1 MAIKIIDY
9 FYLFFGTL
17 LLFLFPSS
25 EWLENH
31 FINVKPAI
39 YIIFI
44 SFIFL
49 NIFNLFKYLNF
60 LLKENLKNLD
70 FLIII
75 SIFIF
80 FIDQGKIN
88 FYAISFL
95 TLYFFIDSIYKY
107 TIESKFN
114 TLGLIINCILI
125 SGILAASG
133 VYVGLIESVFFETSI
148 FHAYQPPGYPNPT
161 SEIIKKIT
169 GFNLSNRI
177 SGFQTSTNYSAYVI
191 IACLGV
197 LSLAKYNKST
207 IIFLKIFFFFALFF
221 TQAKIGFL
229 YVAILLSLKIFANFH
244 QNLKIALIT
253 FICFGYLFLTHLTI
267 VEGATEIINTNYY
280 RELAFNLF
288 NFDFYISL
296 FSWLKLISLDYLMSS
311 DISSDGLNGFI
322 GYANNTDPHS
332 LFFSC
337 IFIGGLAFA
346 ILLSIK
352 LGLILFNYFFKNS
365 KREIYFS
372 ALLCSFI
379 VESIIWDSYDAPI
392 FWLIVLL
399 GSNYQLIFKK

>member
-1 MAIKIIDY
+1 M
-9 FYLFFGTL
+9 
-17 LLFLFPSS
+17 
-25 EWLENH
+25 
-31 FINVKPAI
+31 
-39 YIIFI
+39 
-44 SFIFL
+44 
-49 NIFNLFKYLNF
+49 
-60 LLKENLKNLD
+60 
-70 FLIII
+70 
-75 SIFIF
+75 
-80 FIDQGKIN
+80 
-88 FYAISFL
+88 
-95 TLYFFIDSIYKY
+95 
-107 TIESKFN
+107 
-114 TLGLIINCILI
+114 
-125 SGILAASG
+125 
-133 VYVGLIESVFFETSI
+133 
-148 FHAYQPPGYPNPT
+148 
-161 SEIIKKIT
+161 
-169 GFNLSNRI
+169 
-177 SGFQTSTNYSAYVI
+177 
-191 IACLGV
+191 
-197 LSLAKYNKST
+197 SLAKYNKST
-207 IIFLKIFFFFALFF
+207 IIFLKIFFFFALFL

-244 QNLKIALIT
+244 QNLKIALIS

-296 FSWLKLISLDYLMSS
+296 FSWLKLTSLDYLMSS

-352 LGLILFNYFFKNS
+352 LGLILFNYFLKNS